1 MANQLPMFKLLTPQ
15 QTTPQAPQS
24 GTDTMNQ
31 AANQAIQQGVHD
43 NNVNNVMK
51 QVAND
56 GQKVIEAANL
66 LGVSPFEQ
74 DGLSKLAM
82 TRRFQDLAIGS
93 KQAYAQ
99 ALANGDQA
107 GMEAAAQQAQ
117 VYREAADKA
126 GIDMSSVG
134 ADRTLAQ
141 AQAAR
146 DVFNAQQYG
155 NLVANGMD
163 SGQMYNNEYA
173 KAIQAGM
180 STDGADSYAYKKAQG
195 YQQKR
200 LQALQDELYTQGI
213 NPDNSINSYGIQL
226 ISAMRNESPDSA
238 DLALTTFGVPL
249 NNYTF
254 DKKEQAANSALAR
267 QVALMNGKYNNEAQ
281 MLGART
287 NSQAQLLNLQT
298 DNQLRTMRN
307 QAALQ
312 REMADRYG
320 AEAVN
325 AGGKT
330 SGKSSSK
337 ASNGDVK
344 LSNNQTKL
352 VNKIDSARLTLQRL
366 LAQPR
371 EDGQKVATDDES
383 DAMEALNSAINDAE
397 ESGEFDTDTLDQW
410 KEMAW
415 ALYNSYQ
422 GKYNF
427 KP

>member
-1 MANQLPMFKLLTPQ
+1 MANQLPMFNLLTPQ
-15 QTTPQAPQS
+15 SQQTSQD
-24 GTDTMNQ
+24 GTATMNQ

-43 NNVNNVMK
+43 NNVNNVIK

-56 GQKVIEAANL
+56 GQKVVEASNL
-66 LGVSPFEQ
+66 LGISPFEQ
-74 DGLSKLAM
+74 DNLSKLAM
-82 TRRFQDLAIGS
+82 TRKFQDLAIGS

-117 VYREAADKA
+117 VYRDAADKA
-126 GIDMSSVG
+126 GIDMSGVG

-146 DVFNAQQYG
+146 NVFNTQQYA
-155 NLVANGMD
+155 NLMANGMD
-163 SGQMYNNEYA
+163 SGQMYNDEYT

-180 STDGADSYAYKKAQG
+180 STDGADSYAYKKAQA

-254 DKKEQAANSALAR
+254 DKKEQAADSALAR
-267 QVALMNGKYNNEAQ
+267 QMAVMNNEYGDKVQLMNAQ
-281 MLGART
+281 TGNQAQLMKLQSTLQNDYANADQARKMEMMNLYGPEMLGA
-287 NSQAQLLNLQT
+287 
-298 DNQLRTMRN
+298 
-307 QAALQ
+307 
-312 REMADRYG
+312 G
-320 AEAVN
+320 
-325 AGGKT
+325 
-330 SGKSSSK
+330 SSK
-337 ASNGDVK
+337 ASKTNTESSSGDVK
-344 LSNNQTKL
+344 LSSSQNKY
-352 VNKIDSARLTLQRL
+352 VNKIDSARLALQRL
-366 LAQPR
+366 LAQPK
-371 EDGQKVATDDES
+371 EDEQKYATDDEAN
-383 DAMEALNSAINDAE
+383 AMEALNNSINEAE
-397 ESGEFDTDTLDQW
+397 ESGEFDTDTLDDW
-410 KEMAW
+410 KSMAW

-422 GKYNF
+422 GKYGL